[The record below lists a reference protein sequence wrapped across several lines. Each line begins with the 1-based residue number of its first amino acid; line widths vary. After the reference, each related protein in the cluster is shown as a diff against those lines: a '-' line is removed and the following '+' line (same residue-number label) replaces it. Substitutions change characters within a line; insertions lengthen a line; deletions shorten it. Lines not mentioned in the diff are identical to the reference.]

1 MAASFLPYA
10 SIHQTGFASVIQH
23 QSIYSLLRSRRY
35 KYEHR
40 PQKRVFFFTIEGD
53 TGNTDGLGRNV
64 NQDERSMC
72 ARQKAGTPESKCRGE
87 KTTIEMGLLVYEI
100 VFSNREIFQ
109 HNRSLMPIRQ
119 QELISYVRDG
129 ES

>member
-1 MAASFLPYA
+1 MPQYTRPDLRLSYNIRVYIVYCGAEDTNT
-10 SIHQTGFASVIQH
+10 SIDH
-23 QSIYSLLRSRRY
+23 
-35 KYEHR
+35 
-40 PQKRVFFFTIEGD
+40 KRVFFFTIEGD